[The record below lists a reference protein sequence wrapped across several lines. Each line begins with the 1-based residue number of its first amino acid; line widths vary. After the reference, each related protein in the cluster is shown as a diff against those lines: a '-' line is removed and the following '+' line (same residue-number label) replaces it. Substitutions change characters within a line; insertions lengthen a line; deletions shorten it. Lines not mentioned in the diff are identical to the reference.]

1 MFHAHD
7 KEVFNFTDDFI
18 NKIEELFAESQEAA
32 FPNLHSGWRLA
43 VDVYEHTDSLL
54 FVAEV
59 AGIRRQDI
67 SVTVTE
73 RSVNFSGYRNPTCS
87 KIQGFYHRMEIPT
100 GHFCRKFS
108 LPVNVEPDQG
118 QAKVIDGMLY
128 LLLPKK
134 KC

>member
-7 KEVFNFTDDFI
+7 KEACSFPSDFVI
-18 NKIEELFAESQEAA
+18 KIEELFAASQEVA
-32 FPNLHSGWRLA
+32 FPNLFSGWHLA
-43 VDVYEHTDSLL
+43 VDVYENPDSLI

-59 AGIRRQDI
+59 AGIRRRDI

-73 RSVNFSGYRNPTCS
+73 RSVNFSGYRDPTCA

-100 GHFCRKFS
+100 GQFSRKFS
-108 LPVNVEPDQG
+108 LPVSIDPGQG

-134 KC
+134 K